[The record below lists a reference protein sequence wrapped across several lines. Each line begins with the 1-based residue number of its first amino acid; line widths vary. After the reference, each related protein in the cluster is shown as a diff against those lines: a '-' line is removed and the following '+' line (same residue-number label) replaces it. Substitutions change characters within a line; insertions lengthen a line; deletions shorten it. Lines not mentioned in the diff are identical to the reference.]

1 MRTALTLAAILFAGV
16 AQAQIDSNTMN
27 GDIPGMKM
35 SRDTPLALCAPPAA
49 AVVGKVLRYQGYP
62 MRVSGIVSEESIA
75 AVNAVGVAL
84 MFVGGGMVT
93 YCKGDLVR
101 VRAIPVPGFPAP
113 PQYEPDPSEPNGSWD
128 VLPESR
134 QVEETKVE
142 QD

>member
-1 MRTALTLAAILFAGV
+1 
-16 AQAQIDSNTMN
+16 MN
-27 GDIPGMKM
+27 APRKM
-35 SRDTPLALCAPPAA
+35 SRDTPLALCAPPAT

-84 MFVGGGMVT
+84 MFVGAGMVT

-101 VRAIPVPGFPAP
+101 VRVIPVPGFPAP

-134 QVEETKVE
+134 QAEEMKVE
-142 QD
+142 QN